1 MKLQIHFQFFK
12 TLFIVPILAFFI
24 FTSCQDEIVEVTL
37 PNNQDTISAN
47 SNLSN
52 LLSNVSSLN
61 GSLDDIIDNAS
72 CFTIVLPVTIE
83 INGSVFVVNSEDDYE
98 IITAIFEEFTDDDD
112 LLDIQF
118 PITIILNDYT
128 TIEIA
133 NQSDLEELVDQ
144 CLNDDELDDDIECI
158 DFQYPIVFSV
168 YNSNFQVTETVTI
181 LNDEELYNFIE
192 DLDGGILA
200 SLNFP
205 VTLIL
210 SDGST
215 IEVNNNVEL
224 EAAIEAADDTCDEDD
239 TNEEDDCDIETINAN
254 IVECIWSVES
264 YTGNDD
270 LSVFTFEFNS
280 NGSVLISEN
289 GNYVDG
295 NWETSETNEGLMVT
309 FSNISGNS
317 LTEVING
324 DWLIL
329 NCDDDEL
336 ELVNNGEFLVLER
349 DCSPGPFAC
358 FEGGNFQLTEC
369 NVVYN
374 SSSSFATFNLYEALE
389 NCNLNEVNI
398 SFHEVYNDAVNDVN
412 ALNGSAYSNIM
423 YPMTIYFRVESQP
436 TLDFEIFEIEL
447 IIENCNPTD
456 CSLTDVE
463 NYLQEC
469 DWNIVNFNG
478 SNDLIIYNLEFQ
490 INNTLVITG
499 NGDTIT
505 TTYTV
510 TQDANGVYL
519 DFDNVSGANIQAITG
534 NWHIIDCDPERLEM
548 TMGAN
553 TMVMERDCN

>member
-1 MKLQIHFQFFK
+1 MKPQSHLQFFK
-12 TLFIVPILAFFI
+12 KLFILPILALFIV
-24 FTSCQDEIVEVTL
+24 TSCQDEIVEVTL
-37 PNNQDTISAN
+37 PNNQDTIGAN

-52 LLSNVSSLN
+52 LLSSVSSLN

-72 CFTIVLPVTIE
+72 CFAIALPVTIE

-98 IITAIFEEFTDDDD
+98 IIINIFEEFSDDDD
-112 LLDIQF
+112 SLEIQF

-128 TIEIA
+128 TLEIT
-133 NQSDLEELVDQ
+133 NQSELEVLVDE
-144 CLNDDELDDDIECI
+144 CLNDEELDDAIECV

-181 LNDEELYNFIE
+181 QDDEALYNFIE

-224 EAAIEAADDTCDEDD
+224 EAVIEAVGDTCDDDDMNEDD
-239 TNEEDDCDIETINAN
+239 DCAIETINGN
-254 IVECIWSVES
+254 IVECIWSVAS

-280 NGSVLISEN
+280 DGSVLISDN

-295 NWETSETNEGLMVT
+295 NWEVSETNEGLVIT
-309 FSNISGNS
+309 FSNISAS
-317 LTEVING
+317 VIELMLG
-324 DWLIL
+324 EWQIVE
-329 NCDDDEL
+329 CDDDDL
-336 ELVNNGEFLVLER
+336 ELAQNQDTLILER
-349 DCSPGPFAC
+349 DCSPETFGC
-358 FEGGNFQLTEC
+358 FE
-369 NVVYN
+369 
-374 SSSSFATFNLYEALE
+374 SFNEELIGCDDDNDGFAQFDLDAAYA
-389 NCNLNEVNI
+389 NCNPNGEFYI
-398 SFHEVYNDAVNDVN
+398 TYHETLVDAEI
-412 ALNGSAYSNIM
+412 GAYAITSPYTN
-423 YPMTIYFRVESQP
+423 MTNPTTLYVRVELVNNPYQ
-436 TLDFEIFEIEL
+436 FEIFELEL
-447 IIENCNPTD
+447 ILENCNPTT
-456 CSLTDVE
+456 CSETDLT

-469 DWNIVNFNG
+469 DWNVVNFNG
-478 SNDLIIYNLEFQ
+478 SDDLIIYDLEFQ

-499 NGDTIT
+499 NGETLT

-519 DFDNVSGANIQAITG
+519 EFDNVSGPNIQAITG
-534 NWHIIDCDPERLEM
+534 IWHIIDCDTERLEM
-548 TMGAN
+548 TMGDN